1 MSLRTRLA
9 IITSGLV
16 VLGVAATGALSFVST
31 GAELQEAVDDSL
43 EVRAETLVE
52 VIYEIERDSRRTADL
67 PTEPGLSFQRL
78 DATGVA
84 VDQTGPVAIPVS
96 DRDELVASGASE
108 AARRTVRIDG
118 RQYRVIT
125 QHLNGERDD
134 EEGAIQIARSLSEN
148 NQALEGLLSRILII
162 GFTLAVLSAV
172 AGWLVARSATRP
184 LRKLTATAEHVSRT
198 EDLSTPIDIERSD
211 EVGRLATSFGS
222 MLTAL
227 QRSREQQQQLIQD
240 AAHEVRTPLTTLRA
254 NIELLERAPD
264 IGEPHRSELL
274 QSLRDEF
281 EALTTLFNEVVEL
294 ATGERDEA
302 PFEPVDLDD
311 PAERAARIFVS
322 RTGRTLREQWNGGQ
336 VMGNTELLER
346 AISNLLGNADKYSP
360 AGEPVELI
368 VERGKVCVRD
378 NGPGI
383 PASERGRIF
392 DRFYRSDEARAMS
405 GSGLGLAIVQQ
416 IVERHGGRVF
426 VGDAPGGGAEVGFEI
441 PVLADTGH

>member
-9 IITSGLV
+9 VITSLLV
-16 VLGVAATGALSFVST
+16 VLGVAITGALSFFST
-31 GAELQEAVDDSL
+31 EAELIEVVDDSL
-43 EVRAETLVE
+43 DSRAEALVE
-52 VIYEIERDSRRTADL
+52 ELREQEKDSRRRADL
-67 PTEPGLSFQRL
+67 PAEPGLSFQRL
-78 DATGVA
+78 NSDGTVI
-84 VDQTGPVAIPVS
+84 DRTGPHEIPVS
-96 DRDELVASGASE
+96 DRDLAVAADRDDRT
-108 AARRTVRIDG
+108 RRTVKIDG
-118 RQYRVIT
+118 RPHRVVTQY
-125 QHLNGERDD
+125 LEGDRD
-134 EEGAIQIARSLSEN
+134 EQGAVQIARSLGET
-148 NQALEGLLSRILII
+148 NQALEGLLRRIIVI
-162 GFTLAVLSAV
+162 GAALAVLSAL

-198 EDLSTPIDIERSD
+198 EDLSTPIDVERSD

-222 MLTAL
+222 MLAAL
-227 QRSREQQQQLIQD
+227 RRSRDQQQQLIQD

-302 PFEPVDLDD
+302 PFESLDLDE

-322 RTGRTLREQWNGGQ
+322 RTGRTLHERWDGGP
-336 VMGNTELLER
+336 VSGNAELLER

-360 AGEPVELI
+360 AGEPVELV
-368 VERGKVCVRD
+368 VEGGKVCVRD

-383 PASERGRIF
+383 PVAERDRIF

-426 VGDAPGGGAEVGFEI
+426 VGDAPGGGAEVGFEL
-441 PVLADTGH
+441 PTTTAD